1 MFEAEP
7 HWVAFID
14 YVYGWWAALT
24 IGNRVLLENIS
35 PVSRRY
41 SVYLSREGL
50 QLWPTSSIWSLTVI
64 HMYLLWVPILHLIA
78 WVYLWDFQIQTPSP
92 NVSVFVIKA

>member
-41 SVYLSREGL
+41 SVLNS
-50 QLWPTSSIWSLTVI
+50 
-64 HMYLLWVPILHLIA
+64 
-78 WVYLWDFQIQTPSP
+78 
-92 NVSVFVIKA
+92 